1 MPELG
6 ELMLAANYLDIAA
19 LLQATSDR
27 IGTIGAGMMKGCAG
41 GVGSDLFDM
50 SAAATERADFR
61 AVLLNLFD
69 QEYVDCRI

>member
-27 IGTIGAGMMKGCAG
+27 IGTIGAGILKGCAG

-61 AVLLNLFD
+61 AVLQNLFD
-69 QEYVDCRI
+69 QEFVDCRI